1 MAESVY
7 NMTYVELHHVTDFD
21 GHASGLNDW
30 RKSQRDDWAFGYMGG
45 GAENPSLM
53 SD

>member
-1 MAESVY
+1 MAESIY
-7 NMTYVELHHVTDFD
+7 NMIYAKLHQVTDFD

-30 RKSQRDDWAFGYMGG
+30 RKSQRDDWALGYMGG
-45 GAENPSLM
+45 EAAKPSLM